1 MATPEELKDK
11 FWKALKAQRTL
22 MLGLEGLQDN
32 HTRPMTALF
41 EDDAPPIW
49 FFTSTDNA
57 MVKVQGLK
65 SRAIATFASKGHE
78 LFATIHGRLVPEHDR
93 GVVERLWNPFVAAWY
108 HGKDDPKM
116 AVLRLD
122 AERAE
127 IWLNDASIFTGV
139 RILLGADPRKAYAGK
154 VANIAMDMDMD
165 R

>member
-11 FWKALKAQRTL
+11 LWAALKAQRTV
-22 MLGLEGLQDN
+22 MLGLEGVQDN

-41 EDDAPPIW
+41 EDEAAPIW
-49 FFTSTDNA
+49 FFTSVDNA
-57 MVKVQGLK
+57 MVKAQGANN
-65 SRAIATFASKGHE
+65 RAIASFASKGHD
-78 LFATIHGRLVPEHDR
+78 LFATIHGRLTQEHDR

-108 HGKDDPKM
+108 EGKHDPKL

-127 IWLNDASIFTGV
+127 IWLNDASFIAGV

-154 VANIAMDMDMD
+154 VANVTMDAD